1 MRLGLFTTLS
11 FALLLPLAVSAQ
23 SSGGLFGNT
32 GETFT
37 ISATPQ
43 YPAPLSV
50 ATLSFL
56 SNSLDLANATLTVSV
71 NGKNIYQGA
80 VQPVSV
86 TLGKAGFITNVAATI
101 SAGGTNYKQT
111 LSIQPQDVA
120 LIAEPISSSP
130 PLYPGKSSVPLEGD
144 VRVVAVANFRSASG
158 QVLNPAALSY
168 SWTVDDT
175 KIADSSGI
183 GKEAIMVASPLQ
195 YRARNVSVA
204 AMNSDGT
211 LVGGASLSL
220 MPLDPSVRIYEND
233 PLLGI
238 RYDRALSDTYAIN
251 GSEATLYAAPFSFP
265 TTSGAPLLQ
274 WFLNGSA
281 AQTGNSITLRPT
293 GSGQGGAS
301 LSLISSS
308 GSFTTATANLSLSF
322 GTSPSLNLF
331 GL

>member
-1 MRLGLFTTLS
+1 MRS
-11 FALLLPLAVSAQ
+11 ALLVAFTLALVIPIAALAQ
-23 SSGGLFGNT
+23 SSGGLFGET
-32 GETFT
+32 GKTFT
-37 ISATPQ
+37 VSAAPQ

-71 NGKNIYQGA
+71 SGKSIYQGA

-86 TLGKAGFITNVAATI
+86 TLGKAGSITNVAATI
-101 SAGGTNYKQT
+101 STGGTNYKQT

-144 VRVVAVANFRSASG
+144 VRVVAVANFRNAGG

-204 AMNSDGT
+204 VMNQDGS

-238 RYDRALSDTYAIN
+238 RFDRALSNAYAIS

-265 TTSGAPLLQ
+265 TTSSAPFLQ

-281 AQTGNSITLRPT
+281 AQTGNFITLRPT
-293 GSGQGGAS
+293 GSGQGNAS
-301 LSLISSS
+301 LSLVSSS
-308 GSFTTATANLSLSF
+308 GTFTTATANLSLSF
-322 GTSPSLNLF
+322 GETPSFNLF